1 MPDNVALL
9 AFTYDRDDELE
20 GVYDELKA
28 LDAVFQRSADLCLP
42 NTRWKARQDD
52 IEDAFRKLGDKVR
65 IFHFSGHAGPSLL
78 QLNQD
83 EFTPKVTFAG
93 GLAAYIGEAG
103 KGLKLVFLNG
113 CATADQAKLFLE
125 RGVPAVIATP
135 RPIQDRLAYN
145 FATRFYKEFTDPAAG
160 RSLREAFDQALN
172 SFTAAHG
179 PLVDLATGRIRPE
192 LIDERV
198 RSNFADDEDDPG
210 LPMALYALHTN
221 PALPGIEQETF
232 AQWMAT
238 AKPQARSGAKVAG
251 KHEMGYLLCNRQ
263 KEEDAFRQACLQKM
277 QGQLPEPVFFLVH
290 ETTSHAPQLL
300 PERFRLFL
308 LPSWS
313 NRDCQYE
320 TLSLP
325 LPEDFGAGTIDDAA
339 NPERDKFKIRLSEL
353 YQERFGGEPAVNQH
367 LCRLQLRPTA
377 ERLLVV
383 HHEWQPGKWIDR
395 DGVHTDEW
403 QRRANAMLRWYIEV
417 YSADLKQSFSE
428 RLVVILTAR
437 YLRPDP
443 FFPALCAALAADFPG
458 RVYDL
463 PRLSPILLEDV
474 DDWQDDFLGDASRTF
489 LDPAALFDKIQ
500 PLADALPLMS
510 IKDALVAE
518 IKRYNELHHG
528 AG

>member
-65 IFHFSGHAGPSLL
+65 IFHFSGHAGPSVL

-93 GLAAYIGEAG
+93 GLAAYISGAG
-103 KGLKLVFLNG
+103 KGLRLVFLNG
-113 CATADQAKLFLE
+113 CATADQAKLFID
-125 RGVPAVIATP
+125 RGVPAVIATT

-160 RSLREAFDQALN
+160 RSLQDAFGQALH
-172 SFTAAHG
+172 SFEAAHG
-179 PLVDLATGRIRPE
+179 PVMDMATGRIRPE

-198 RSNFADDEDDPG
+198 RSHFADDDDYG
-210 LPMALYALHTN
+210 MAAALYELHLH
-221 PALPGIEQETF
+221 PAHPGIAQETF
-232 AQWMAT
+232 AQWM
-238 AKPQARSGAKVAG
+238 KPARPTVRANTTTAG
-251 KHEMGYLLCNRQ
+251 KHEMGYLLCNRR
-263 KEEDAFRQACLQKM
+263 KEEDAFRQVCLQKM
-277 QGQLPEPVFFLVH
+277 QGQLPEPIFFLVH
-290 ETTSHAPQLL
+290 ETTPHAPQLL

-313 NRDCQYE
+313 NRDFQYE
-320 TLSLP
+320 TLPLP
-325 LPEDFGAGTIDDAA
+325 LPEDFGSGAVEEAA

-367 LCRLQLRPTA
+367 LCRLQLRPPA

-395 DGVHTDEW
+395 NGNQTDEW
-403 QRRANAMLRWYIEV
+403 QRRAQALLRWYIGV
-417 YSADLKQSFSE
+417 YAADLRQSFSE
-428 RLVVILTAR
+428 RLVVIITAR
-437 YLRPDP
+437 YLRPDAY
-443 FFPALCAALAADFPG
+443 FPALCAGLGTDFPG
-458 RVYDL
+458 QVYDL
-463 PRLSPILLEDV
+463 PQLSPILLEDV

-500 PLADALPLMS
+500 PQADALPLMS
-510 IKDALVAE
+510 VKDALVAE
-518 IKRYNELHHG
+518 IKRYNELYHG
-528 AG
+528 AD